1 MQDNSIEDELW
12 RQDQNRHFRTTGS
25 GRIHHGNICAQGAE
39 RDFQLWVDGRQQFR
53 GAQSRRSLWSTK
65 NIVKRDGLMRGRRI
79 AVFLDQRNKKQVGL
93 HRTHGVIEKVH
104 QLPSSDADD
113 FVYIGRHFNGRDEFP
128 AIVQLI

>member
-12 RQDQNRHFRTTGS
+12 RQDQNRRFRTAGS
-25 GRIHHGNICAQGAE
+25 GRIHRGNICAQGAE
-39 RDFQLWVDGRQQFR
+39 RDFQLWVDRRQQLR

-65 NIVKRDGLMRGRRI
+65 DFVKRDGLMRGRRI
-79 AVFLDQRNKKQVGL
+79 AVFPDQKNKKQVGL

-113 FVYIGRHFNGRDEFP
+113 FV
-128 AIVQLI
+128 